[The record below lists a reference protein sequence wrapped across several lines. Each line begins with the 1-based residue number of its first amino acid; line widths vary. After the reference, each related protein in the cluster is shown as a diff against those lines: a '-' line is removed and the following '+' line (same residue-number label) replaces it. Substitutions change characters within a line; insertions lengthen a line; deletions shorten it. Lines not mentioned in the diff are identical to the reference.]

1 MQVRYGRGPPL
12 VLADAPVR
20 RPFSAHERVFGVTQP
35 FRSVAVFGA
44 GAWGTALAQ
53 VAASAGRET
62 TLWALEPDVVAG
74 VNGAHENAPYLPG
87 LPLHPKLRATG
98 DMAEAAKAEL
108 YLLAPPAQHMRAV
121 LKALRPRLKAGA
133 PIVLCAKGVE
143 RGSLALMTD
152 VLAAE
157 IPEATP
163 AVLSG
168 PGFAK
173 DVARGL
179 PTATTIASPDAA
191 LAQRV
196 VATIG
201 LPTFRPYVADDL
213 IGAEIGGA
221 VKNVIAIA
229 CGVAEGRKLGDGARA
244 ALITRG
250 FAELMRLGLAMGAK
264 AETLSG
270 LCGLGDLVLTC
281 ASLTSRN
288 TSLGAAL
295 GEGRKLADILA
306 ERRSVA
312 EGAESAPAVIA
323 LARKHGVDMPICAA
337 VDDLVAERVS
347 VDDAIT
353 ALLSRPF
360 KAESA

>member
-1 MQVRYGRGPPL
+1 MKDS
-12 VLADAPVR
+12 VLSRAFDT
-20 RPFSAHERVFGVTQP
+20 VT
-35 FRSVAVFGA
+35 VLGA

-53 VAASAGRET
+53 VAAAAGRKVTIWAREREVVEGINGQAEN
-62 TLWALEPDVVAG
+62 TLF
-74 VNGAHENAPYLPG
+74 LPG
-87 LPLHPKLRATG
+87 IKLNPAVQATA
-98 DMAEAAKAEL
+98 DIADAAKSEL
-108 YLLAPPAQHMRAV
+108 ILAVPPAQHMRAV
-121 LKALRPRLKAGA
+121 LRAIRPNLA
-133 PIVLCAKGVE
+133 PSQPLVLCAKGVE

-152 VLAAE
+152 VLAEE
-157 IPEATP
+157 IPDIIP
-163 AVLSG
+163 VVLSG

-179 PTATTIASPDAA
+179 PTATTIASPDQN

-250 FAELMRLGLAMGAK
+250 FAELARLGLSMGAK

-281 ASLTSRN
+281 ASMTSRN

-295 GEGRKLADILA
+295 GEGRRLKDILA

-312 EGAESAPAVIA
+312 EGMESAPAVVA
-323 LARKHGVDMPICAA
+323 LAAKHNVEMPICAA
-337 VDDLVAERVS
+337 VDAIIGERITI
-347 VDDAIT
+347 DGAIT

>member
-1 MQVRYGRGPPL
+1 
-12 VLADAPVR
+12 
-20 RPFSAHERVFGVTQP
+20 
-35 FRSVAVFGA
+35 
-44 GAWGTALAQ
+44 
-53 VAASAGRET
+53 
-62 TLWALEPDVVAG
+62 
-74 VNGAHENAPYLPG
+74 
-87 LPLHPKLRATG
+87 
-98 DMAEAAKAEL
+98 
-108 YLLAPPAQHMRAV
+108 
-121 LKALRPRLKAGA
+121 
-133 PIVLCAKGVE
+133 
-143 RGSLALMTD
+143 
-152 VLAAE
+152 
-157 IPEATP
+157 
-163 AVLSG
+163 VLSG

-179 PTATTIASPDAA
+179 PSATTIASPDQD
-191 LAQRV
+191 LAQRI
-196 VATIG
+196 VATVG

-250 FAELMRLGLAMGAK
+250 FAELTRLGLAMGAK

-295 GEGRKLADILA
+295 GEGRALKDILA

-312 EGAESAPAVIA
+312 EGMESAPAVVA
-323 LARKHGVDMPICAA
+323 LAAKYNVEMPICAA
-337 VDDLVAERVS
+337 VDAIVGERIG
-347 VDDAIT
+347 VDAAIA

-360 KAESA
+360 RAEGA

>member
-1 MQVRYGRGPPL
+1 MKDSGLPE
-12 VLADAPVR
+12 A
-20 RPFSAHERVFGVTQP
+20 FET
-35 FRSVAVFGA
+35 VAVLGG

-53 VAASAGRET
+53 VAATAGRKVTIWAREPEVVESINSASEN
-62 TLWALEPDVVAG
+62 TLF
-74 VNGAHENAPYLPG
+74 LPG
-87 LPLHPKLRATG
+87 IKLNTNVRATA
-98 DMAEAAKAEL
+98 DLEDAATSEL
-108 YLLAPPAQHMRAV
+108 ILAVPPAQHMRAV
-121 LKALRPRLKAGA
+121 LRAVRPYLQPGA
-133 PIVLCAKGVE
+133 PLVLCAKGVE

-152 VLAAE
+152 VLAE
-157 IPEATP
+157 ELPDVGP

-179 PTATTIASPDAA
+179 PTATTIASPDQP
-191 LAQRV
+191 LAQRI

-250 FAELMRLGLAMGAK
+250 FAELTRLGLAMGAK

-295 GEGRKLADILA
+295 GEGRKLKDILA

-312 EGAESAPAVIA
+312 EGMESAPAVVA
-323 LARKHGVDMPICAA
+323 LAAKYNVEMPICAA
-337 VDDLVAERVS
+337 VDAIVNDRIG
-347 VDDAIT
+347 VDEAIT

>member
-1 MQVRYGRGPPL
+1 MTLAFQSVT
-12 VLADAPVR
+12 VL
-20 RPFSAHERVFGVTQP
+20 
-35 FRSVAVFGA
+35 GA

-53 VAASAGRET
+53 VCAAAGREVRIWAREPEVVRSINAEHQN
-62 TLWALEPDVVAG
+62 TLFLA
-74 VNGAHENAPYLPG
+74 G
-87 LPLHPKLRATG
+87 LPLNTGIRATG
-98 DMAEAAKAEL
+98 DLVEAAKSEL
-108 YLLAPPAQHMRAV
+108 ILAAPPAQHMRAV
-121 LKALRPRLKAGA
+121 LQAIRPSLSADPR
-133 PIVLCAKGVE
+133 IVLCAKGVE

-157 IPEATP
+157 LPHATP

-191 LAQRV
+191 FAQRV

-213 IGAEIGGA
+213 VGAEIGGS

-250 FAELMRLGLAMGAK
+250 FAELTRLGLAMGAK

-312 EGAESAPAVIA
+312 EGVESAPAVVA
-323 LARKHGVDMPICAA
+323 LARKHNVEMPICAA
-337 VDDLVAERVS
+337 VADILDGKI
-347 VDDAIT
+347 DIDAAIV

-360 KAESA
+360 RAENA

>member
-1 MQVRYGRGPPL
+1 MNGSY
-12 VLADAPVR
+12 
-20 RPFSAHERVFGVTQP
+20 
-35 FRSVAVFGA
+35 RSVAVLGA

-53 VAASAGRET
+53 VSAAAGREVQI
-62 TLWALEPDVVAG
+62 WAREPEVVQSINA
-74 VNGAHENAPYLPG
+74 AHENTLFLPG
-87 LPLHPKLRATG
+87 LPLNPGISATG
-98 DMAEAAKAEL
+98 DLAEAAKAEL
-108 YLLAPPAQHMRAV
+108 ILAAPPAQHMRGV
-121 LKALRPRLKAGA
+121 LQAIRPHLPAS
-133 PIVLCAKGVE
+133 PHIVLCAKGVE

-157 IPEATP
+157 VPHAAP

-179 PTATTIASPDAA
+179 PTATTIASPDADF
-191 LAQRV
+191 AQRV

-213 IGAEIGGA
+213 IGAEIGGS

-250 FAELMRLGLAMGAK
+250 FAELTRLGLAMGAK

-295 GEGRKLADILA
+295 GEGRALADILA

-312 EGAESAPAVIA
+312 EGMESAPAVVA
-323 LARKHGVDMPICAA
+323 LARKHKVEMPICEAVANILDGKIGIDAA
-337 VDDLVAERVS
+337 IV
-347 VDDAIT
+347 

-360 KAESA
+360 RAENA

>member
-1 MQVRYGRGPPL
+1 M
-12 VLADAPVR
+12 
-20 RPFSAHERVFGVTQP
+20 TQP
-35 FRSVAVFGA
+35 FQRVAVLGA

-53 VAASAGRET
+53 VAAAAGREVT
-62 TLWALEPDVVAG
+62 IWALEADVVEAI
-74 VNGAHENAPYLPG
+74 NTAHENVVFLPG
-87 LPLHPKLRATG
+87 IGLHPGIRATG
-98 DMAEAAKAEL
+98 ALEEAVQADLILA
-108 YLLAPPAQHMRAV
+108 APPAQHMRSV
-121 LKALRPRLKAGA
+121 LRAAKPFLASKPAIA
-133 PIVLCAKGVE
+133 LCAKGVE
-143 RGSLALMTD
+143 RGSLALMTE
-152 VLAAE
+152 VLAE
-157 IPEATP
+157 ELPQVTP

-179 PTATTIASPDAA
+179 PTATTIASPDAS
-191 LAQRV
+191 LAQRI

-221 VKNVIAIA
+221 VKNVIAIG
-229 CGVAEGRKLGDGARA
+229 CGIAEGRKLGDGARA

-250 FAELMRLGLAMGAK
+250 FAELVRLGEAMGAK
-264 AETLSG
+264 AETLNG

-295 GEGRKLADILA
+295 GEGRTLADVLS

-312 EGAESAPAVIA
+312 EGAESAPAIVA
-323 LARKHGVDMPICAA
+323 LAKRHNVEMPICAA
-337 VDDLVAERVS
+337 VDDVLAGRTNI
-347 VDDAIT
+347 DDAIK

-360 KAESA
+360 KAEGA

>member
-1 MQVRYGRGPPL
+1 M
-12 VLADAPVR
+12 
-20 RPFSAHERVFGVTQP
+20 TQP
-35 FRSVAVFGA
+35 YRSVAVLGA

-53 VAASAGRET
+53 VAAAASRDVLIWAREG
-62 TLWALEPDVVAG
+62 EVVEG
-74 VNGAHENAPYLPG
+74 INQSHENPLFLPG
-87 LPLHPKLRATG
+87 IPLSPAIRATA
-98 DMAEAAKAEL
+98 DIADAAKADL
-108 YLLAPPAQHMRAV
+108 ILAVPPAQHMRAV
-121 LKALRPRLKAGA
+121 LRAIRPHLSPGA
-133 PIVLCAKGVE
+133 PLVLCAKGVE
-143 RGSLALMTD
+143 RGSLARMTD
-152 VLAAE
+152 VLAEE
-157 IPEATP
+157 IPDLIP

-179 PTATTIASPDAA
+179 PTAITIASPDMA
-191 LAQRV
+191 LAQRI

-201 LPTFRPYVADDL
+201 LPAFRPYVADDL
-213 IGAEIGGA
+213 VGAEIGGA

-250 FAELMRLGLAMGAK
+250 FAELTRLGLAMGAK

-295 GEGRKLADILA
+295 GEGRKLKDILA

-312 EGAESAPAVIA
+312 EGAESAPAVVA
-323 LARKHGVDMPICAA
+323 LAETYKVEMPICSA
-337 VDDLVAERVS
+337 VNDIIAERM
-347 VDDAIT
+347 DIDQAIF

-360 KAESA
+360 KAEGV

>member
-1 MQVRYGRGPPL
+1 VTAPFASVS
-12 VLADAPVR
+12 VL
-20 RPFSAHERVFGVTQP
+20 G
-35 FRSVAVFGA
+35 G

-53 VAASAGRET
+53 VAAAAGRKV
-62 TLWALEPDVVAG
+62 TLWAREPEVVQAM
-74 VNGAHENAPYLPG
+74 NAAHENSLFLPG
-87 LPLHPKLRATG
+87 IPLNPALRATASLEEA
-98 DMAEAAKAEL
+98 AEAEL
-108 YLLAPPAQHMRAV
+108 ILAAPPAQHMRAV
-121 LKALRPRLKAGA
+121 LRALRPSLRPGA

-152 VLAAE
+152 VLAEE
-157 IPEATP
+157 IPSAVA

-179 PTATTIASPDAA
+179 PTATTIASLDSE
-191 LAQRV
+191 LARRV

-201 LPTFRPYVADDL
+201 LPAFRPYVAADL
-213 IGAEIGGA
+213 VGAEIGGA

-250 FAELMRLGLAMGAK
+250 FAELTRLGLAMGAS

-295 GEGRKLADILA
+295 GEGRTLKEIVA

-312 EGAESAPAVIA
+312 EGVESAPAVVA
-323 LARKHGVDMPICAA
+323 LAAKHGVEMPICAA
-337 VDDLVAERVS
+337 VDAIVAGRIGIDE
-347 VDDAIT
+347 AIG

-360 KAESA
+360 RAEGV

>member
-1 MQVRYGRGPPL
+1 MTERGHNGRRN
-12 VLADAPVR
+12 VAS
-20 RPFSAHERVFGVTQP
+20 PFV
-35 FRSVAVFGA
+35 SVAVLGA

-53 VAASAGRET
+53 VAAAAGREVW
-62 TLWALEPDVVAG
+62 LWALEPEVVAA
-74 VNGAHENAPYLPG
+74 VNSSHENPLFLPG
-87 LPLHPKLRATG
+87 IPLNPQIRAIG
-98 DMAEAAKAEL
+98 ELQDAAQAEL
-108 YLLAPPAQHMRAV
+108 ILAVSPAQHMRAT
-121 LKALRPRLKAGA
+121 LKALRPHLRQGV

-152 VLAAE
+152 VLGEE
-157 IPEATP
+157 IPEARV

-213 IGAEIGGA
+213 VGAEIGGA

-229 CGVAEGRKLGDGARA
+229 CGVAQGRQLGDGARA

-250 FAELMRLGLAMGAK
+250 FAELTRLGLAMGAR

-295 GEGRKLADILA
+295 GEGRALKDILA

-312 EGAESAPAVIA
+312 EGVESAPAVVA
-323 LARKHGVDMPICAA
+323 LAARHGVEMPICAA
-337 VDDLVAERVS
+337 VEAIVAGRIN
-347 VDDAIT
+347 VDDAIG
-353 ALLSRPF
+353 ALLARPF
-360 KAESA
+360 RMEGV

>member
-1 MQVRYGRGPPL
+1 MT
-12 VLADAPVR
+12 
-20 RPFSAHERVFGVTQP
+20 RPFET
-35 FRSVAVFGA
+35 VAVLGA

-53 VAASAGRET
+53 VCAAAGRDVI
-62 TLWALEPDVVAG
+62 LWAREAEVVEA
-74 VNGAHENAPYLPG
+74 VNSSHENVLFLPG
-87 LPLHPKLRATG
+87 FALHPTIRAT
-98 DMAEAAKAEL
+98 ASLEEAAKAEL
-108 YLLAPPAQHMRAV
+108 ILAVPPAQHMRAV
-121 LKALRPRLKAGA
+121 LRALRPTVRAGA

-143 RGSLALMTD
+143 RGTLALMTD
-152 VLAAE
+152 VLADE
-157 IPEATP
+157 IPGAGA

-179 PTATTIASPDAA
+179 PTATTIASPDAE
-191 LAQRV
+191 LARRV
-196 VATIG
+196 VASIG

-213 IGAEIGGA
+213 VGAEIGGA

-250 FAELMRLGLAMGAK
+250 FAELTRLGLAMGAK

-295 GEGRKLADILA
+295 GEGRTLAEIQA

-312 EGAESAPAVIA
+312 EGVESAPAVVA
-323 LARKHGVDMPICAA
+323 LAAKFGVEMPICAA
-337 VDDLVAERVS
+337 VDAIVAGRVGI
-347 VDDAIT
+347 DEAIG
-353 ALLSRPF
+353 ALLARPF
-360 KAESA
+360 RAEGA

>member
-1 MQVRYGRGPPL
+1 MK
-12 VLADAPVR
+12 D
-20 RPFSAHERVFGVTQP
+20 SAVPYET
-35 FRSVAVFGA
+35 VAVLGA

-53 VAASAGRET
+53 VAAAAGRGA
-62 TLWALEPDVVAG
+62 TLWAREPEVVEG
-74 VNGAHENAPYLPG
+74 VNQVHENPLFLPG
-87 LPLHPKLRATG
+87 VKLNPIIRAAG
-98 DMAEAAKAEL
+98 ELEEAAQADL
-108 YLLAPPAQHMRAV
+108 ILAVPPAQHMRV
-121 LKALRPRLKAGA
+121 LLKALKLHLRPDV

-143 RGSLALMTD
+143 RGTLALMTD
-152 VLAAE
+152 VLAEE
-157 IPEATP
+157 IPAVTP

-179 PTATTIASPDAA
+179 PTATTIASPDQA
-191 LAQRV
+191 LAQRIV
-196 VATIG
+196 VTIG

-213 IGAEIGGA
+213 VGAEIGGA

-250 FAELMRLGLAMGAK
+250 FAELTRLGLAMGAK

-281 ASLTSRN
+281 CSLTSRN

-295 GEGRKLADILA
+295 GDGRKLADILA

-312 EGAESAPAVIA
+312 EGMESAPAVVA
-323 LARKHGVDMPICAA
+323 LAARHKVEMPISEAVNAIVSESIGVD
-337 VDDLVAERVS
+337 E
-347 VDDAIT
+347 AIA

-360 KAESA
+360 KAERA

>member
-1 MQVRYGRGPPL
+1 MKHSVQ
-12 VLADAPVR
+12 AQA
-20 RPFSAHERVFGVTQP
+20 FG
-35 FRSVAVFGA
+35 SVAVLGG

-53 VAASAGRET
+53 IAAAAGRSIT
-62 TLWALEPDVVAG
+62 VWALEPEVVEA
-74 VNGAHENAPYLPG
+74 VNARHENPLFLPDR
-87 LPLHPKLRATG
+87 PLNPVVKATADLG
-98 DMAEAAKAEL
+98 AAIQAEL
-108 YLLAPPAQHMRAV
+108 ILAATPAQHMRGV
-121 LKALRPRLKAGA
+121 LKKIAPNIPAAK

-143 RGSLALMTD
+143 QKTLALMAE

-157 IPEATP
+157 IPHAGA

-179 PTATTIASPDAA
+179 PTATTIASRDAE
-191 LAQRV
+191 LAQRI

-201 LPTFRPYVADDL
+201 LPTFRPYVTDDL
-213 IGAEIGGA
+213 VGAEIGGS

-250 FAELMRLGLAMGAK
+250 FAELVRLGLAMGARL
-264 AETLSG
+264 ETLSG

-281 ASLTSRN
+281 ASMSSRN

-295 GEGRKLADILA
+295 GEGRTLQQILS

-312 EGAESAPAVIA
+312 EGVASAPAVVA
-323 LARKHGVDMPICAA
+323 LAKKHGVEMPICAA
-337 VDDLVAERVS
+337 VEGILDGRLS
-347 VDDAIT
+347 VDEAIT

-360 KAESA
+360 RAEGQ

>member
-1 MQVRYGRGPPL
+1 M
-12 VLADAPVR
+12 
-20 RPFSAHERVFGVTQP
+20 SQP
-35 FRSVAVFGA
+35 FETVAVVGA

-53 VAASAGRET
+53 VAAAAKRGVTLYAREPEVVESVNQVQEN
-62 TLWALEPDVVAG
+62 TLF
-74 VNGAHENAPYLPG
+74 LPG
-87 LPLHPKLRATG
+87 IRLNQVIRAT
-98 DMAEAAKAEL
+98 DEIEEL
-108 YLLAPPAQHMRAV
+108 ASADLILAVPPAQHMRST
-121 LKALRPRLKAGA
+121 LKALKAHLA
-133 PIVLCAKGVE
+133 PNTPVVLCAKGVE
-143 RGSLALMTD
+143 RGTLALMTD
-152 VLAAE
+152 VLQE
-157 IPEATP
+157 EMPDRTP

-191 LAQRV
+191 LAQRI

-213 IGAEIGGA
+213 VGAEIGGA

-250 FAELMRLGLAMGAK
+250 FAELTRLGLAMGAK

-312 EGAESAPAVIA
+312 EGMESAPAVVA
-323 LARKHGVDMPICAA
+323 LAQKFGVEMPISTA
-337 VDDLVAERVS
+337 VEAIVAERIS
-347 VDDAIT
+347 IDDAIT
-353 ALLSRPF
+353 TLLARPF
-360 KAESA
+360 KAEGV

>member
-1 MQVRYGRGPPL
+1 VT
-12 VLADAPVR
+12 D
-20 RPFSAHERVFGVTQP
+20 PFET
-35 FRSVAVFGA
+35 VAILGA

-53 VAASAGRET
+53 VAAAAKRAVTIWAREP
-62 TLWALEPDVVAG
+62 EVVEGINTAQ
-74 VNGAHENAPYLPG
+74 ENPLFLPG
-87 LPLHPKLRATG
+87 IRLNQVIRAT
-98 DMAEAAKAEL
+98 DDLEDAAEADL
-108 YLLAPPAQHMRAV
+108 ILAVPPAQHMRGV
-121 LKALRPRLKAGA
+121 LKELKPHVTPGH

-143 RGSLALMTD
+143 RGSLGLMTD
-152 VLAAE
+152 VLAEE
-157 IPEATP
+157 IPEAAP

-179 PTATTIASPDAA
+179 PTATTVASGDQA
-191 LAQRV
+191 LAQRI

-221 VKNVIAIA
+221 VKNVIAVA

-244 ALITRG
+244 SLITRG
-250 FAELMRLGLAMGAK
+250 FAELTRLGLAMGAK

-281 ASLTSRN
+281 CSMTSRN

-295 GEGRKLADILA
+295 GEGRSLSEVLA

-312 EGAESAPAVIA
+312 EGAESAPAVVA
-323 LARKHGVDMPICAA
+323 LAQKHGVEMPISRA
-337 VDDLVAERVS
+337 VDDIIAQRTSIDE
-347 VDDAIT
+347 AIF

-360 KAESA
+360 RAENA

>member
-1 MQVRYGRGPPL
+1 MTGP
-12 VLADAPVR
+12 
-20 RPFSAHERVFGVTQP
+20 FQ
-35 FRSVAVFGA
+35 SVAVLGA

-53 VAASAGRET
+53 VCAAAGRQVQIWAREPEVVQSINGEHQN
-62 TLWALEPDVVAG
+62 TLFLA
-74 VNGAHENAPYLPG
+74 G
-87 LPLHPKLRATG
+87 LPLHVGISATA
-98 DMAEAAKAEL
+98 DLAQAANADL
-108 YLLAPPAQHMRAV
+108 ILAAPPAQHMRSV
-121 LKALRPRLKAGA
+121 LKAIRPHLPPSP

-143 RGSLALMTD
+143 RGTLALMTD
-152 VLAAE
+152 VLAE
-157 IPEATP
+157 ELPQATP

-179 PTATTIASPDAA
+179 PTATTIASPNADF
-191 LAQRV
+191 AQRV

-250 FAELMRLGLAMGAK
+250 FAELTRLGLAMGAK

-312 EGAESAPAVIA
+312 EGMESAPAVVA
-323 LARKHGVDMPICAA
+323 LARKYNVEMPICEA
-337 VDDLVAERVS
+337 VAEILA
-347 VDDAIT
+347 DKIGIDAAIT

-360 KAESA
+360 RAENA

>member
-1 MQVRYGRGPPL
+1 MAG
-12 VLADAPVR
+12 A
-20 RPFSAHERVFGVTQP
+20 FET
-35 FRSVAVFGA
+35 VAVLGA

-53 VAASAGRET
+53 VAAAAGRKVT
-62 TLWALEPDVVAG
+62 ICAREPEVVESINRDA
-74 VNGAHENAPYLPG
+74 ENALFLPG
-87 LPLHPKLRATG
+87 IKLNPTVRATA
-98 DMAEAAKAEL
+98 DIEEAAKAQL
-108 YLLAPPAQHMRAV
+108 ILAVPPAQHMRSV
-121 LKALRPRLKAGA
+121 LRTLRPHLGPGA
-133 PIVLCAKGVE
+133 PLVLCAKGIE

-152 VLAAE
+152 VLAEE
-157 IPEATP
+157 IPDVGP

-179 PTATTIASPDAA
+179 PTATTIASPDQA
-191 LAQRV
+191 LAQRI

-250 FAELMRLGLAMGAK
+250 FAELTRLGLAMGAK

-295 GEGRKLADILA
+295 GQGRKLKDILS

-312 EGAESAPAVIA
+312 EGMESAPAVVA
-323 LARKHGVDMPICAA
+323 LAAKYKVEMPICAA
-337 VDDLVAERVS
+337 VDDIVNGRIGIDE
-347 VDDAIT
+347 AIT

-360 KAESA
+360 KAESV

>member
-1 MQVRYGRGPPL
+1 LNGP
-12 VLADAPVR
+12 
-20 RPFSAHERVFGVTQP
+20 FET
-35 FRSVAVFGA
+35 VAILGA
-44 GAWGTALAQ
+44 GAWGTALSQ
-53 VAASAGRET
+53 VAAAAKRAVT
-62 TLWALEPDVVAG
+62 IWALEPEVVEGINTAQ
-74 VNGAHENAPYLPG
+74 ENPLFLPG
-87 LPLHPKLRATG
+87 VRLNPVIRAT
-98 DMAEAAKAEL
+98 DDLEDAAEAEL
-108 YLLAPPAQHMRAV
+108 ILAVPPAQHMRSV
-121 LKALRPRLKAGA
+121 LKGLKPHVKRGQ

-152 VLAAE
+152 VLAEE
-157 IPEATP
+157 IPEAPP

-179 PTATTIASPDAA
+179 PTATTVASPDAD
-191 LAQRV
+191 LAARI

-213 IGAEIGGA
+213 VGAEIGGA
-221 VKNVIAIA
+221 VKNVIAVA

-250 FAELMRLGLAMGAK
+250 FAELTRLGLAMGAK

-281 ASLTSRN
+281 CSMTSRN

-295 GEGRKLADILA
+295 GEGRTLKEVLA

-312 EGAESAPAVIA
+312 EGAESAPAVVA
-323 LARKHGVDMPICAA
+323 LANKYGVEMPICSA
-337 VDDLVAERVS
+337 VDDIIADRVS
-347 VDDAIT
+347 IDEAIF

-360 KAESA
+360 RAENA

>member
-1 MQVRYGRGPPL
+1 MKDSGAYK
-12 VLADAPVR
+12 
-20 RPFSAHERVFGVTQP
+20 T
-35 FRSVAVFGA
+35 VAVLGA

-53 VAASAGRET
+53 VAAAAGREVT
-62 TLWALEPDVVAG
+62 IWAREPEVVESINSRA
-74 VNGAHENAPYLPG
+74 ENALFLPG
-87 LPLHPKLRATG
+87 IKLNTALRAT
-98 DMAEAAKAEL
+98 DALAEAARAEL
-108 YLLAPPAQHMRAV
+108 ILAVPPAQHMRAV
-121 LKALRPRLKAGA
+121 LRAVRPHLA
-133 PIVLCAKGVE
+133 PGVPLVLCAKGVE

-152 VLAAE
+152 VLAE
-157 IPEATP
+157 EMPEVAP

-179 PTATTIASPDAA
+179 PTATTIASPDRE
-191 LAQRV
+191 LAQRI

-213 IGAEIGGA
+213 VGAEIGGA

-250 FAELMRLGLAMGAK
+250 FAELTRLGLAMGAK

-295 GEGRKLADILA
+295 GEGRKLKDILA

-312 EGAESAPAVIA
+312 EGMESAPAVVA
-323 LARKHGVDMPICAA
+323 LAAKHGVEMPICAA
-337 VDDLVAERVS
+337 VDAIVGERIGI
-347 VDDAIT
+347 DEAIA

-360 KAESA
+360 KEERA

>member
-1 MQVRYGRGPPL
+1 MRSFDTVS
-12 VLADAPVR
+12 VL
-20 RPFSAHERVFGVTQP
+20 
-35 FRSVAVFGA
+35 GA

-53 VAASAGRET
+53 VAAAAGRKVT
-62 TLWALEPDVVAG
+62 IWAREPEVVAAINRG
-74 VNGAHENAPYLPG
+74 RENTLFLPG
-87 LPLHPKLRATG
+87 IELNSAVRATG
-98 DMAEAAKAEL
+98 GFEEAAAADL
-108 YLLAPPAQHMRAV
+108 ILAAPPAQHMRAV
-121 LKALRPRLKAGA
+121 LRSLRPHLTPKA

-152 VLAAE
+152 VLAEE
-157 IPEATP
+157 IPDAAP

-179 PTATTIASPDAA
+179 PTATTVASPDAA
-191 LAQRV
+191 LAQCI
-196 VATIG
+196 VAAIG
-201 LPTFRPYVADDL
+201 LPTFRPYLADDL
-213 IGAEIGGA
+213 VGAEIGGA

-229 CGVAEGRKLGDGARA
+229 CGVALGRKLGDGARA

-250 FAELMRLGLAMGAK
+250 FAELTRLGLAMGAK

-281 ASLTSRN
+281 CSLTSRN

-295 GEGRKLADILA
+295 GEGRELREILA

-312 EGAESAPAVIA
+312 EGAESAPAVAA
-323 LARKHGVDMPICAA
+323 LAARHQVEMPICAA
-337 VDDLVAERVS
+337 VDDIVGGRVS
-347 VDDAIT
+347 IDQAIV

-360 KAESA
+360 RAESA

>member
-1 MQVRYGRGPPL
+1 MKDSVE
-12 VLADAPVR
+12 
-20 RPFSAHERVFGVTQP
+20 PFET
-35 FRSVAVFGA
+35 VAVLGA

-53 VAASAGRET
+53 VAAAAGRRT
-62 TLWALEPDVVAG
+62 LLWAREPEVVKG
-74 VNGAHENAPYLPG
+74 VNTARENAVFLPG
-87 LPLHPKLRATG
+87 VGLHPGITASGSL
-98 DMAEAAKAEL
+98 EAAIGADL
-108 YLLAPPAQHMRAV
+108 ILAAPPAQHMRAT
-121 LKALRPRLKAGA
+121 LRALAPALRQGA

-152 VLAAE
+152 VLRAE
-157 IPEATP
+157 IPHATA

-179 PTATTIASPDAA
+179 PTAITLACKDVA
-191 LAQRV
+191 LAQRI
-196 VATIG
+196 VASIG
-201 LPTFRPYVADDL
+201 LPTFRPYIADDL
-213 IGAEIGGA
+213 VGAEIAGS

-250 FAELMRLGLAMGAK
+250 FAELTRLGMALGAK
-264 AETLSG
+264 AETLNG

-281 ASLTSRN
+281 ASMSSRN

-295 GEGRKLADILA
+295 GEGRALKDILA
-306 ERRSVA
+306 ERVSVA
-312 EGAESAPAVIA
+312 EGVESAPAIVA
-323 LARKHGVDMPICAA
+323 LAARHGVEMPICAA
-337 VDDLVAERVS
+337 VD
-347 VDDAIT
+347 AILDSRASIDEAIK

-360 KAESA
+360 RAESA